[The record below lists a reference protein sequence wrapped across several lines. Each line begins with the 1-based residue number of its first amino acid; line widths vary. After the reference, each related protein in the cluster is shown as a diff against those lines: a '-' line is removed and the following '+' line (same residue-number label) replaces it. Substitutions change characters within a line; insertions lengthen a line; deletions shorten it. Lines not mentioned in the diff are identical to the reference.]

1 MADAGSPTDP
11 VVDPPPPAVPV
22 CKRGIAIGRSSLTDA
37 ALRPGIAW
45 WYNWGSGM
53 EQSADGLEFAPM
65 IWGDGFDVNDLIE
78 DIPQGATFLL
88 GFNEPNFFEQ
98 ADLSAS
104 EAAALWPQ
112 VEQVAA
118 ARNLDLVSPGVN
130 FCGDDT
136 NKTGPCHD
144 TNPVD
149 YLTEFFAAC
158 SNCKVDHVAVHW
170 YNCDGASLS
179 WYIDQFKQFG
189 KPIWLTE
196 FACAYDGD
204 TSPAGQ
210 EAYMREAL
218 PLLESDPQV
227 ARYSWFSGAQL
238 PNARLLNDDGTLTSL
253 GQLYTSLPQENCL

>member
-1 MADAGSPTDP
+1 
-11 VVDPPPPAVPV
+11 V
-22 CKRGIAIGRSSLTDA
+22 CKRGIAVARSSLTTA
-37 ALRPGIAW
+37 ALRPAIAW

-53 EQSADGLEFAPM
+53 DQSAEGLEFAPM
-65 IWGDGFDVNDLIE
+65 VWGEGFDVNDVIE
-78 DIPQGATFLL
+78 DVPQGAQFLL

-104 EAAALWPQ
+104 TAAALWPQ
-112 VEQVAA
+112 VEQIAT
-118 ARNLDLVSPGVN
+118 ARSLALVSPGVN
-130 FCGDDT
+130 FCGDDA

-149 YLTEFFAAC
+149 YLTDFFAAC
-158 SNCKVDHVAVHW
+158 DNCKVDAVAVHW
-170 YNCDGASLS
+170 YNCDGGSLT

-218 PLLESDPQV
+218 PLLEADPQV
-227 ARYSWFSGAQL
+227 ARYSWFSGDQL
-238 PNARLLNDDGTLTSL
+238 PNARLLNSDGSLTSL